1 MSAISPDCKS
11 TSQGATPEPAICRD
25 YLRNVCKRG
34 RRCKFWHP
42 PQMECDKIRR
52 SERIFCHDY
61 QNSICRRPACKFL
74 HYSREDEEI
83 FRLTGLLPN
92 ELDQNHDGSNPN
104 STVEEM
110 PPVCKDYLNG
120 ICSRGPACKYRHIST
135 PMDKRPLRANM
146 DNLTQFRLD
155 HLPEDPNTALS
166 SSRSAPMLSNHISS
180 RGVIPLQPPTAT
192 ALMAVATSLPSSD
205 RSHPSQPLS
214 ISSNIVSASDS
225 IATPMK
231 DMYVSSNAQPAPLV
245 GVVDHVGLP
254 SSNIQ
259 HTLYAHP
266 HSLGTFTPL
275 VSVSST
281 SQPVPCSSV
290 LAVVAESSH
299 HPAAVLQHPNAVATS
314 QTTYHLLS
322 NTPTPIQPHLLSSSS
337 SVSSAPTL
345 LTIPLPQFACDNTTT
360 GALLSSHGNSACTT
374 HQHPSVLTSVLPASG
389 ALTNTSGTCFSSYNV
404 LQITPSSAVETH
416 AVPVF
421 ATQHPVSGAVTTSV
435 SSSTSAVLA
444 AAAAA
449 GYWAQHLPVVGG
461 APGSVSV
468 SASPSRL
475 TPTVSVGNLRYGLKH
490 DLIES
495 GNHDSAA
502 LAAAANLPA
511 VSAAAAAAVAAAK
524 AFVARTTPV
533 SSDHAV
539 CSSDNP
545 QCRVNNFQDSAMV
558 QNSSQVKPLPSNTD
572 ESQGVQHQAP
582 ACCLTATITTATMS
596 TATVTGPQS
605 HSHTAPPAV
614 TSSHLPS
621 SSSCFL
627 HPNEEEEEQHAK
639 TAAAVAAAACIG
651 AMFSQPL
658 GTASSTSSSVAAM
671 LGDLMG
677 QNHLNLKSTRSNHHS
692 GEFNPQSSRAFS
704 DDYKSAMSEDND
716 DSCHANEGDS
726 RTFPGDGPLCAHEC
740 NDQSSLPASYA
751 GNDSADVSVS
761 MTDGRAFSHSHMEFA
776 NSSAWSSVAT
786 TVASAAQ
793 AAAAAAVVATQAVT
807 RSAKFYQLARKN
819 QHQSEVSSRATSHLG
834 ASDDTTTADPSSQS
848 ATQSPPADPGRPS
861 LSPNTAVTMTA
872 AVMAAAAA
880 TAAAKQRRILSG
892 VRHSPY
898 AECAETPYI
907 KQPRITL
914 QPKEFSDAEDSEY
927 SIACDDA
934 DRYTQ
939 LKRILKGRSAASMY
953 GYVRLRRNSLEVDE
967 DEEDPDAFEDDVATA
982 MSIALSPEVT
992 PPYGIPMKRK
1002 KHHHRDSMYTNQ
1014 TDDSHPESEYTSPSD
1029 TFDGEHYHNSRQNN
1043 ESHIQTEY
1051 KLKSSINCLN
1061 HTRGG
1066 LINVPISTVTS
1077 DVPCIPETASPSTGA
1092 INTSNFSPLR
1102 PQRCR
1107 SQSITISSSGLLPT
1121 SLRRAHSAP
1130 SLRSGLISIQLN
1142 IPSDASRARSTI
1154 QSSITSGIA
1163 KNTREIAPSLSS
1175 PSANESHPLN
1185 LKTVHVPRSFKPH
1198 LPVSRL
1204 AYDRKPHPRSPHIK
1218 PGILSRSAKSTKKLV
1233 VQQRSETRSQAT
1245 ASPDS
1250 IMTEDLSGHDDIDD
1264 PEFIDTEDYDD
1275 ELFDL
1280 RSRNPSLKRPAP
1292 LGRNRWRIPG
1302 RLPTC
1307 SASMRQHHALR
1318 AENARLRR
1326 KLSELMRQR
1335 GDLRAAN
1342 EILLEQNARL
1352 RHSSKRVSAVARM
1365 AESATKIIEAHNKS
1379 QLSQPAHQPLTPSVF
1394 PSVDPQMSQL
1404 TNRFSLT
1411 HAAAAAAAAAVAQ
1424 QEQQHPTTP
1433 TIHGVYV
1440 SSPTTSTTQQVS
1452 QAVTALGG
1460 HHPIFPSAMV
1470 TGSVPGA
1477 IALSNSH
1484 QSLAAVQIRA
1494 STDSLV
1500 PTSVAPQN
1508 MVQQQ
1513 SMDGQ
1518 QHPVS
1523 SFYQHHLHPM
1533 GSLPG
1538 SITNITPHSNLAPAS
1553 SAIQVCHYPIR
1564 SSGTVFPS
1572 LHQATAVTP
1581 SIVPIGASSAVTLL
1595 VGQAPTAY
1603 APVGSSLSTAALHLS
1618 NTAKTEPTHV
1628 NVAPVPQLSYMYQ
1641 GPSGT
1646 FGSSNQ
1652 CLSANP
1658 LSTADTIVP
1667 SNVTNN
1673 VTATDHLRH
1682 LDTRSNIV

>member
-1 MSAISPDCKS
+1 MSDSVVIH
-11 TSQGATPEPAICRD
+11 
-25 YLRNVCKRG
+25 
-34 RRCKFWHP
+34 W
-42 PQMECDKIRR
+42 R

-74 HYSREDEEI
+74 HYSREDEEV

-166 SSRSAPMLSNHISS
+166 SSRSAPMLSNQISS

-231 DMYVSSNAQPAPLV
+231 DMYP
-245 GVVDHVGLP
+245 
-254 SSNIQ
+254 
-259 HTLYAHP
+259 
-266 HSLGTFTPL
+266 
-275 VSVSST
+275 
-281 SQPVPCSSV
+281 SQPQS
-290 LAVVAESSH
+290 
-299 HPAAVLQHPNAVATS
+299 
-314 QTTYHLLS
+314 
-322 NTPTPIQPHLLSSSS
+322 
-337 SVSSAPTL
+337 
-345 LTIPLPQFACDNTTT
+345 
-360 GALLSSHGNSACTT
+360 
-374 HQHPSVLTSVLPASG
+374 
-389 ALTNTSGTCFSSYNV
+389 
-404 LQITPSSAVETH
+404 
-416 AVPVF
+416 
-421 ATQHPVSGAVTTSV
+421 
-435 SSSTSAVLA
+435 
-444 AAAAA
+444 
-449 GYWAQHLPVVGG
+449 
-461 APGSVSV
+461 
-468 SASPSRL
+468 
-475 TPTVSVGNLRYGLKH
+475 
-490 DLIES
+490 
-495 GNHDSAA
+495 
-502 LAAAANLPA
+502 
-511 VSAAAAAAVAAAK
+511 AVAAAK

-558 QNSSQVKPLPSNTD
+558 QNSTQVKPLASNTD
-572 ESQGVQHQAP
+572 ESQGVHHQAP

-605 HSHTAPPAV
+605 HSHTVPPAV
-614 TSSHLPS
+614 TSSHLSS

-677 QNHLNLKSTRSNHHS
+677 QNHLTLKSTRSNHHS
-692 GEFNPQSSRAFS
+692 GEFNPQSSRAFP
-704 DDYKSAMSEDND
+704 DDYKSEDND

-740 NDQSSLPASYA
+740 NDQSSLSASHA
-751 GNDSADVSVS
+751 ATDSTDVSVS

-834 ASDDTTTADPSSQS
+834 ASDDTTTGDPSIQS
-848 ATQSPPADPGRPS
+848 AAQSPPADPGRPS

-982 MSIALSPEVT
+982 MSMALSPEVT

-1014 TDDSHPESEYTSPSD
+1014 TDDSHPGSEYTSPSD

-1043 ESHIQTEY
+1043 ESHIQTEH

-1066 LINVPISTVTS
+1066 LVNVPISTITS
-1077 DVPCIPETASPSTGA
+1077 DVPCIPETASLSTEA
-1092 INTSNFSPLR
+1092 TTTSNFSPLR

-1107 SQSITISSSGLLPT
+1107 SQSITISSNGVLPA

-1130 SLRSGLISIQLN
+1130 SLRSGLISIQPN
-1142 IPSDASRARSTI
+1142 ITSDASRARPTI
-1154 QSSITSGIA
+1154 QSSIISGIA

-1185 LKTVHVPRSFKPH
+1185 LRTVHAPRSSLKPH

-1204 AYDRKPHPRSPHIK
+1204 AYDRKPHLRSPHIK

-1365 AESATKIIEAHNKS
+1365 AESATKIIEAHSKS

-1424 QEQQHPTTP
+1424 QEQHSTAP

-1440 SSPTTSTTQQVS
+1440 SSPTTSTTQQAS

-1500 PTSVAPQN
+1500 PTSVAPQPQN

-1618 NTAKTEPTHV
+1618 NTAKTEPTPV

-1646 FGSSNQ
+1646 FGSGNQ

-1658 LSTADTIVP
+1658 LSTADTIIP

-1673 VTATDHLRH
+1673 VTAADHLRH
-1682 LDTRSNIV
+1682 LDTRPNIV